1 MRYTLLSILGI
12 LFFLQ
17 HTLTAQ
23 PIIELE
29 QVSESGLGQIV
40 GIHHAGDERMFLVIQ
55 SGIIRIMS
63 LDGEVAD
70 TPFLDI
76 RQQVQSGGERGLLG
90 LAFHP
95 NYTDNGQFFLNY
107 TRSGGASIISRWSV
121 SDEDPNVADMDSE
134 EVLLT
139 IPQPFANHNGG
150 DIRFG
155 PDGLLYIGMGD
166 GGSGGDPQD
175 FGQDSLSLLG
185 KMLRINV
192 DGESG
197 YTIPQDNPFVGN
209 PDVLDE
215 IWALGLRN
223 PWRFSFDA
231 STGDL
236 WIADVGQNA
245 IEEINMAP
253 AGSTGGENYGWRCYE
268 GTDIFNDEDCLSADN
283 YTFPVFEYNHSQGDR
298 SITGGFVYRG
308 EDFPALQGVYI
319 FADFVSSRYFRLVGE
334 QDDYSSEI
342 INTSGVGAG
351 GPSTF
356 GEDFRGELY
365 SASYFNG
372 AVFRIKD
379 FCQAYT
385 VNLAESEDGSLL
397 LTLESAEWSDD
408 FTIDWYLDDMLVQS
422 GADSVLV
429 PEVGGLYSA
438 ILTHE
443 RGCVMSS
450 DTVQVI
456 STGLQDEELQ
466 AKVQVWPN
474 PIDQQMNVR
483 NTDERTLT
491 ARLIDIHGRI
501 LDTQILPAQSLS
513 TWSVDVSSGIY
524 ILQIAS
530 ENGQAYNKRL
540 IKK

>member
-1 MRYTLLSILGI
+1 MRYFILTTLSTLL
-12 LFFLQ
+12 LF
-17 HTLTAQ
+17 HHAINAQ

-29 QVSESGLGQIV
+29 QVSESGIGQIV
-40 GIHHAGDERMFLVIQ
+40 GIHHAGDERIFLVVQ

-63 LDGEVAD
+63 LDGELEA

-95 NYTDNGQFFLNY
+95 NYAENGQFFLNY
-107 TRSGGASIISRWSV
+107 TRSGGASVVSRWRV
-121 SDEDPNVADMDSE
+121 SDTDPNAGNVASE

-175 FGQDSLSLLG
+175 FGQDSMSLLG
-185 KMLRINV
+185 KMLRIDV

-197 YTIPQDNPFVGN
+197 YSVPPDNPFVEN
-209 PDVLDE
+209 PDILDE
-215 IWALGLRN
+215 IWATGLRN

-231 STGDL
+231 LTGDL

-245 IEEINMAP
+245 IEEINRALADSP
-253 AGSTGGENYGWRCYE
+253 GGENYGWRCYE
-268 GTDIFNDEDCLSADN
+268 GSDIFNDNDCLAADN
-283 YTFPVFEYNHSQGDR
+283 YTFPVFEYNHNQGDR

-308 EDFPALQGVYI
+308 EDFPAMQGMYI
-319 FADFVSSRYFRLVGE
+319 FADFVSSRYFSLE
-334 QDDYSSEI
+334 DTDDGFSSTI

-356 GEDFRGELY
+356 GEDYRGELY
-365 SASYFNG
+365 TASYFNG

-379 FCQAYT
+379 FCQAYAVT
-385 VNLAESEDGSLL
+385 IEEREDGSLL
-397 LTLESAEWSDD
+397 LNLDSADWSDD
-408 FTIDWYLDDMLVQS
+408 FTINWYLDEILIQS
-422 GADSVLV
+422 GSDSIFL

-438 ILTHE
+438 TLTHE
-443 RGCVMSS
+443 RGCVMTS
-450 DTVQVI
+450 DTLEII
-456 STGLQDEELQ
+456 STGLQDDLLQ
-466 AKVQVWPN
+466 SQVKVWPN
-474 PIDQQMNVR
+474 PIDQDVNVR
-483 NTDERTLT
+483 NTTEQTLT
-491 ARLIDIHGRI
+491 ARLIDIHGKVLSTRKV
-501 LDTQILPAQSLS
+501 LAQSQ
-513 TWSVDVSSGIY
+513 SSWPIQITPGIY
-524 ILQIAS
+524 ILQMVT
-530 ENGQAYNKRL
+530 EDGRTQNRRL
-540 IKK
+540 IKE